1 MKYKKSLIFIC
12 LILCLFSIASICAS
26 EVNETVI
33 EENDEA
39 INQLEINEHTESSNV
54 NNDWN
59 LTISESQSTNNI
71 LKNNENSKVLTTEYA
86 VNGDIF
92 NDINDNLTTS
102 NNEITPTGHTFS
114 HIQNAIS
121 SASEG
126 STIILSGYY
135 YQTNEYG
142 NNWISINKNNLTIIG
157 TDNCTLDVKD
167 MSTLIFV
174 VDKNNVTIKNINC
187 INTKNSPLIWN
198 GINGVIVNCTF
209 TRCDNIDWR
218 SYADNGRVVNC
229 TFTNL
234 GAIQWS
240 SINGAIVNCT
250 FTSLKGIEW
259 RNSNGSIV
267 NCTFTDS
274 TSGAGGA
281 IRWRGSNGSVVNC
294 TFTNNTA
301 TFVESIGGAIY
312 WTGAN
317 GVVSNCIFTNNI
329 AYKDGGAIYWNVPGG
344 SVVNCTF
351 TNNTATSFEYGY
363 GNGGAIYWN
372 DKNGR
377 VINCTFTN
385 NTATSFEYDY
395 GNGGAIYWN
404 NQNGSVVNCT
414 FTNNTAT
421 SFEYDYGNGGAIYWN
436 KGPGSVVNCT
446 FTNNIAYYDGGAIYW
461 YNGFG
466 SIVNCTFTGNT
477 ATDNGGAIYW
487 NVIGGNVVNCTFT
500 SNTPNN
506 LVGIK
511 NKPSYIITLN
521 NPNPKAGNIVE
532 IIITDNSLVSYN
544 VLINNQIQTVEN
556 NIVKYKFNEA
566 GTYTIMVFNIE
577 DDTNLAVNK
586 IITVTVTKIIPVIT
600 ASPVTAVYN
609 GNKNLIITV
618 KDNQGNPVSGV
629 KVTVTLNSAKTYT
642 TGKNGQIIVST
653 NGLVP
658 KTYNAKIIVNNDATY
673 SQSTSSVKITV
684 NKATPTITA
693 KSKTFKVKTKTKKYT
708 ITLKN
713 NIKKP
718 IKNIKVTLKVNGK
731 TYTAKTNTK
740 GLATFKITK
749 LNKKGKFTANIKYT
763 GNNCYN
769 AKSVVSKIIV
779 K

>member
-1 MKYKKSLIFIC
+1 M
-12 LILCLFSIASICAS
+12 
-26 EVNETVI
+26 
-33 EENDEA
+33 
-39 INQLEINEHTESSNV
+39 
-54 NNDWN
+54 
-59 LTISESQSTNNI
+59 
-71 LKNNENSKVLTTEYA
+71 KNNENSKVLTTEYA

-209 TRCDNIDWR
+209 TRCGNIDWS

-317 GVVSNCIFTNNI
+317 GIVS
-329 AYKDGGAIYWNVPGG
+329 
-344 SVVNCTF
+344 NCTF
-351 TNNTATSFEYGY
+351 TNNTAKGITINY
-363 GNGGAIYWN
+363 GGAIYWGGG
-372 DKNGR
+372 NGI
-377 VINCTFTN
+377 VSNCTFTN
-385 NTATSFEYDY
+385 NTVKETYNNY
-395 GNGGAIYWN
+395 GDAIYWTGS
-404 NQNGSVVNCT
+404 NGVVSNCT
-414 FTNNTAT
+414 F
-421 SFEYDYGNGGAIYWN
+421 
-436 KGPGSVVNCT
+436 
-446 FTNNIAYYDGGAIYW
+446 
-461 YNGFG
+461 
-466 SIVNCTFTGNT
+466 
-477 ATDNGGAIYW
+477 
-487 NVIGGNVVNCTFT
+487 
-500 SNTPNN
+500 
-506 LVGIK
+506 
-511 NKPSYIITLN
+511 
-521 NPNPKAGNIVE
+521 
-532 IIITDNSLVSYN
+532 
-544 VLINNQIQTVEN
+544 INNSPFN
-556 NIVKYKFNEA
+556 NMI
-566 GTYTIMVFNIE
+566 
-577 DDTNLAVNK
+577 
-586 IITVTVTKIIPVIT
+586 
-600 ASPVTAVYN
+600 
-609 GNKNLIITV
+609 
-618 KDNQGNPVSGV
+618 
-629 KVTVTLNSAKTYT
+629 
-642 TGKNGQIIVST
+642 
-653 NGLVP
+653 
-658 KTYNAKIIVNNDATY
+658 
-673 SQSTSSVKITV
+673 
-684 NKATPTITA
+684 
-693 KSKTFKVKTKTKKYT
+693 
-708 ITLKN
+708 
-713 NIKKP
+713 
-718 IKNIKVTLKVNGK
+718 
-731 TYTAKTNTK
+731 
-740 GLATFKITK
+740 
-749 LNKKGKFTANIKYT
+749 
-763 GNNCYN
+763 
-769 AKSVVSKIIV
+769 
-779 K
+779 